1 MTEVISVRFRGGC
14 KNYYF
19 DPRGVQVR
27 MGDQVIVETAQGPEF
42 ATCTEGNHEVE
53 DAAIV
58 KPLSPLLRMATDNDR
73 RTVER
78 NKKKE
83 REAFDICEKKIADH
97 GLEMKLVNVSAS
109 FDGNKIIFYFTADGR
124 VDFRELVRDLAGV
137 FRARI
142 ELRQIGVR
150 DEAKMIG
157 GLGICGRPFCCS
169 QFLDGFLPVSIKMAK
184 TQNLSLNP
192 TKISGTCGRLMCCL
206 KYEQN
211 TYEDAAK
218 RMPKVESFVQTPD
231 GPGNVKSVDLLRETM
246 KVALDSAGPNEPLK
260 CYHNCEVC
268 VLRNGKGSRDGIS
281 IPERPARYVE
291 EKEEEEI
298 FDTPI
303 LATPFY
309 MDSKLE
315 DAPVREKMG
324 RESGDGKPR
333 RKHRGGRRNRSKA
346 GGESAAPQQAA
357 AKGEERPQEEKKSGQ
372 GSQKPRPPKAQGPKQ
387 QSAAQPKGAE
397 SRPAAES
404 GEGGETKRRRP
415 RHRGGRRRSKGGGEG
430 APQTPQSSE

>member
-211 TYEDAAK
+211 AYEDAAK

-372 GSQKPRPPKAQGPKQ
+372 GGQKPRPPKAQGPKQ
-387 QSAAQPKGAE
+387 QSAAQPKAAE

-415 RHRGGRRRSKGGGEG
+415 RHRGGRRRSKGGEG
-430 APQTPQSSE
+430 APQAPQSSE